1 MANKHRKV
9 WKVISQKMNSRKQT
23 WPWTHKVSQRQTEN

>member
-9 WKVISQKMNSRKQT
+9 WKIVLRKVNSGKQT
-23 WPWTHKVSQRQTEN
+23 WPKIWS